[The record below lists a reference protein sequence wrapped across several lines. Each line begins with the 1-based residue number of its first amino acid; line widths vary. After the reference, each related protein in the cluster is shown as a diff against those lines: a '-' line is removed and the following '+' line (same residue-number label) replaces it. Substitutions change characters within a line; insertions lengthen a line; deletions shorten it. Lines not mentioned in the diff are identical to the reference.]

1 MNGVLLGGR
10 NIKVYSCGFLRTV
23 STGKL
28 VKCYCISQF
37 KNCYGSLTVV
47 VLTVL
52 VFFQVGRP
60 SNVPQAQP
68 LIEQFEREAQQYA
81 RIYVASIH
89 PDLGE
94 DDIKR

>member
-1 MNGVLLGGR
+1 MILNV
-10 NIKVYSCGFLRTV
+10 
-23 STGKL
+23 
-28 VKCYCISQF
+28 VK
-37 KNCYGSLTVV
+37 
-47 VLTVL
+47 
-52 VFFQVGRP
+52 VGRP

-94 DDIKR
+94 DDIKRSVFEISRPCSKSAPACSTSGTSKWAHFLYTDCLFEIF